1 MCKVSLVKTGTEAFG
16 QTFNAGA
23 SLFAK
28 YQMAVHN
35 DEPDDCDEEQYLGF
49 LVDSPLKVSFAGVNH
64 LLIKKTI
71 PTYWILFLLI

>member
-1 MCKVSLVKTGTEAFG
+1 MYKVSLVKTGTEAFD

-35 DEPDDCDEEQYLGF
+35 DEPDDCAVEQYLGF
-49 LVDSPLKVSFAGVNH
+49 LVDSPLKVSFASAIH
-64 LLIKKTI
+64 LLIKKTVS
-71 PTYWILFLLI
+71 TY